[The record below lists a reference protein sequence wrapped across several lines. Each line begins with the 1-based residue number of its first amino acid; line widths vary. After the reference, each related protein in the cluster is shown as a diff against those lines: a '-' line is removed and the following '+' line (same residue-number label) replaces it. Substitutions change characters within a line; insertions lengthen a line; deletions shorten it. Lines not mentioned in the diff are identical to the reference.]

1 MVFPVAL
8 VLSPTRELA
17 MQTHKEALK
26 FAYRTNVTSAV
37 LYGGRENYRDQVQK
51 LKVCDNDSYES
62 CYEYSFC
69 WNSTFLCVSCN

>member
-1 MVFPVAL
+1 MSTNRRAVYPVAL
-8 VLSPTRELA
+8 ILSPTRELA

-51 LKVCDNDSYES
+51 LTV
-62 CYEYSFC
+62 
-69 WNSTFLCVSCN
+69 